1 MYLLWHRLQDA
12 TRRACRR
19 PYRHQPSDLLQLV
32 CSACAHPARKAR
44 VSAWLQVKTL
54 MTTPP
59 NPLSPPCGLEEGVK
73 GSTTLPALNWSP
85 GTSTEKRSF
94 IPVTDAP
101 WMSEVFKKRM
111 IHNSSKE
118 NASYATLYLNNKLFR
133 PFDGTDQSIG
143 GPRFS
148 GSHSKVANRQ
158 GYIISH
164 KEKGKSNNWLSD
176 AF

>member
-1 MYLLWHRLQDA
+1 MAPLSVCTWDKYSVFCPLRLMFHHPSSFSQIWQQKKVEKYQNCLIAMYLLWHRLQDA

-101 WMSEVFKKRM
+101 
-111 IHNSSKE
+111 
-118 NASYATLYLNNKLFR
+118 
-133 PFDGTDQSIG
+133 
-143 GPRFS
+143 
-148 GSHSKVANRQ
+148 
-158 GYIISH
+158 
-164 KEKGKSNNWLSD
+164 
-176 AF
+176 